1 LRARESF
8 LFLKLSVEKGPNN
21 EERRHKMKGARFSK
35 AALVVISA
43 FVYVLSIQPLAQA
56 GYPEKPIEFIAPA
69 NPGGGW
75 DLTCRMSAKVLKEA
89 GLISQP
95 INVVNKPGG
104 FGVVAMTDI
113 VRNRRSDQYVLI
125 AFSAVLTTQ
134 MAIKKNPYTYKDI
147 TPVASLFV
155 DYGTIAVKKDSKYG
169 TFKELMDEW
178 KKDPEA
184 ISFAG
189 SSPPGGLDHMRI
201 AMLAKAMGIP
211 VAKVRYVAFQGGA
224 DALSALLG
232 GHTAAFVGE
241 AGEIAGH
248 EESGTVRTLVLLADK
263 KLGGIFE
270 KVPLAKEMGV
280 DVVSPNWRGFYAPP
294 EIKPEVLKFWEET
307 LEKMVRTKEWKE
319 VLEKQAWVDYFL
331 TGEKLRAFLDKE
343 LAGYEALAQELGLVQ
358 K

>member
-1 LRARESF
+1 
-8 LFLKLSVEKGPNN
+8 
-21 EERRHKMKGARFSK
+21 MKGKKVLGAS
-35 AALVVISA
+35 LVG
-43 FVYVLSIQPLAQA
+43 FVVVGLILCIQPCAEGA
-56 GYPEKPIEFIAPA
+56 YPDKPIEFIAPA

-95 INVVNKPGG
+95 INVINKPGG

-113 VRNRRSDQYVLI
+113 VRNRRNDQHVLI

-147 TPVASLFV
+147 TPVAALFV
-155 DYGTIAVKKDSKYG
+155 DYGAIAVKKDSKYG
-169 TFKELMDEW
+169 TFKELMEEW
-178 KKDPEA
+178 KKNPEA

-201 AMLAKAMGIP
+201 AMLAKAAGIP
-211 VAKVRYVAFQGGA
+211 VGKVRYVAFQGGA

-248 EESGTVRTLVLLADK
+248 EESGTIRTLVLLADK

-270 KVPLAKEMGV
+270 KVPLAREMGV
-280 DVVSPNWRGFYAPP
+280 DVSSPNWRGFYAPP
-294 EIKPEVLKFWEET
+294 EVKPEVLKFWEET
-307 LEKMVRTKEWKE
+307 FDKMVKTKEWKD
-319 VLEKQAWVDYFL
+319 VLERQAWVDYFL
-331 TGEKLRAFLDKE
+331 TGEKLRGFLDKE
-343 LAGYEALAQELGLVQ
+343 LANYETLAKELGLVQ